1 MNDEMVVALQEGI
14 ASFLS
19 RGPILGYSMTHTRV
33 RLDPDRS
40 EWDLQTPP
48 IVLQAA
54 VISCLN
60 AGIRKHKTLLLEPV
74 MKYEATVNSKSM
86 GNLVSDLTS
95 SERGGIA

>member
-40 EWDLQTPP
+40 EWDLQT
-48 IVLQAA
+48 
-54 VISCLN
+54 
-60 AGIRKHKTLLLEPV
+60 LLLEPV

-95 SERGGIA
+95 SGRGGIA